1 MISGNAESV
10 LQVLTTYIQ
19 AQGESYI
26 VCSHFSHDWGVGCAE
41 CPAGLTTQI
50 TTSVFET
57 LSSWLAAGEII
68 PSQVAQTPLFE
79 TAFSSLSSD
88 QLFDPAVD
96 LLCDLIHETQEIDDN
111 VDVIQMIIPR
121 LVALRPEMDTHMEDE
136 DRIRGYCRL
145 FCEAGET
152 YTDLIVRHPGDLLP
166 LVEAVSAVAGY
177 EDLEIVQ
184 ITFNFWYNLA
194 TALGR
199 PPQDQQFQPILEIY
213 AKLQSVIISR
223 LHFPAEDSTL
233 TAQEKDEFRTFRHRM
248 GDTLKDCCHVLGAT
262 TCLRTSYDMVVS
274 ALSKPSPSWQEIEA
288 PLFSMR
294 SMGAEVDSD
303 DDEVLPL
310 IMDMLPKLPGHPRIR
325 YAAILVI
332 SRYTQWI
339 DRHPQNL
346 AFQLQ
351 YVSAGF
357 EIQDENVSAAAAQ
370 AMKFMCQDCRR
381 HLVPFLP
388 QLHTFV
394 TSVGD
399 RLDQADM
406 VEVSEAIGYV
416 ISSMPAEE
424 AAQALQQFTQPLIQR
439 VQTVASSPNTEKDEL
454 MKAAGEFVLSSRS
467 RCTSQ
472 ADSADSARCTRAI
485 GRFSHP
491 YQNIRAIPRI
501 LHPNSTRGLPDS
513 RFPTRPTC
521 QGLLHFRTDGSHPTS
536 GTPILPSTSAP
547 TGRSTR
553 HGTYGPLFRRDR
565 IR

>member
-1 MISGNAESV
+1 MRSGRASARSTRQHDQWKCGERIEGVDHVYPSPR
-10 LQVLTTYIQ
+10 QV
-19 AQGESYI
+19 SY
-26 VCSHFSHDWGVGCAE
+26 HGRAKGQEGDHGADART
-41 CPAGLTTQI
+41 GLTTQI

-57 LSSWLAAGEII
+57 LSSWLQAGEIV
-68 PSQVAQTPLFE
+68 PEQVAQTPLFD

-96 LLCDLIHETQEIDDN
+96 LLCDLIHETQEINDN
-111 VDVIQMIIPR
+111 ADVIQMIIPR

-152 YTDLIVRHPGDLLP
+152 YTDLIVRHPDQLLP
-166 LVEAVSAVAGY
+166 LVEAVAAVAGY

-194 TALGR
+194 TAVGR
-199 PPQDQQFQPILEIY
+199 PPQSDIYRPITEIY

-223 LHFPAEDSTL
+223 LHFPAEDQQQ
-233 TAQEKDEFRTFRHRM
+233 TAQERDEFRMFRHRM

-262 TCLRTSYDMVVS
+262 NCLRTSYDMVHA

-294 SMGAEVDSD
+294 SMGAEVDPD

-310 IMDMLPKLPGHPRIR
+310 IMDMLPKLPDHPRIR

-339 DRHPQNL
+339 DQHPQNL

-357 EIQDENVSAAAAQ
+357 DVPDENVSAAAAQ
-370 AMKFMCQDCRR
+370 AMKFMCQDCNR

-399 RLDQADM
+399 KLDQADM

-416 ISSMPAEE
+416 ISSMPPNE
-424 AAQALQQFTQPLIQR
+424 AAQALQQFTQPLIQKC
-439 VQTVASSPNTEKDEL
+439 QAVASAENAPKDDL
-454 MKAAGEFVLSSRS
+454 MRAAGTSLYLHGLWCFV
-467 RCTSQ
+467 
-472 ADSADSARCTRAI
+472 ADS
-485 GRFSHP
+485 
-491 YQNIRAIPRI
+491 
-501 LHPNSTRGLPDS
+501 LV
-513 RFPTRPTC
+513 
-521 QGLLHFRTDGSHPTS
+521 
-536 GTPILPSTSAP
+536 
-547 TGRSTR
+547 
-553 HGTYGPLFRRDR
+553 
-565 IR
+565 

>member
-1 MISGNAESV
+1 
-10 LQVLTTYIQ
+10 
-19 AQGESYI
+19 
-26 VCSHFSHDWGVGCAE
+26 
-41 CPAGLTTQI
+41 
-50 TTSVFET
+50 
-57 LSSWLAAGEII
+57 
-68 PSQVAQTPLFE
+68 
-79 TAFSSLSSD
+79 
-88 QLFDPAVD
+88 
-96 LLCDLIHETQEIDDN
+96 
-111 VDVIQMIIPR
+111 MIIPR
-121 LVALRPEMDTHMEDE
+121 LVALRPEMETHMEDE

-199 PPQDQQFQPILEIY
+199 PPQSEQFQPILEIF

-262 TCLRTSYDMVVS
+262 TCLRTSYDMVIS

-310 IMDMLPKLPGHPRIR
+310 IMDMLPKLPDHPRIR

-357 EIQDENVSAAAAQ
+357 EISDENVSAAAAQ
-370 AMKFMCQDCRR
+370 AMKFMCQDCQR

-416 ISSMPAEE
+416 ISSMPPQE

-439 VQTVASSPNTEKDEL
+439 VQTVASTQNPGKDEL
-454 MKAAGEFVLSSRS
+454 MKAAGEFSISMHSKRVCFIPSLQSLTLSR
-467 RCTSQ
+467 RPR
-472 ADSADSARCTRAI
+472 ATRLILDAN
-485 GRFSHP
+485 
-491 YQNIRAIPRI
+491 QN
-501 LHPNSTRGLPDS
+501 L
-513 RFPTRPTC
+513 
-521 QGLLHFRTDGSHPTS
+521 
-536 GTPILPSTSAP
+536 
-547 TGRSTR
+547 
-553 HGTYGPLFRRDR
+553 
-565 IR
+565 